1 MSYKESEVKIINHL
15 TKILDGVEILFFLD
29 KDININDINEVCTS
43 LTLDIVYLKKNINLE
58 NKIIKEDN
66 TIKVVID
73 KFPLEKE
80 NDSDLMNIATLNF
93 TFNDKNKKAIMEKK
107 LVVQIFREKNDIFK
121 NII

>member
-1 MSYKESEVKIINHL
+1 MSYKESEVKIVNHL
-15 TKILDGVEILFFLD
+15 SKIYDGTEIIFNLD
-29 KDININDINEVCTS
+29 KDININDIKEVLTS
-43 LTLDIVYLKKNINLE
+43 LTLDVVYLKKNIILD

-66 TIKVVID
+66 SVKIIIE

-93 TFNDKNKKAIMEKK
+93 IFNDKNKKTIMGKK
-107 LVVQIFREKNDIFK
+107 LIVQIFRERTDIYK

>member
-93 TFNDKNKKAIMEKK
+93 IFNDKNKKIIMEKK

>member
-1 MSYKESEVKIINHL
+1 MSYKESEVKIVNHL
-15 TKILDGVEILFFLD
+15 SKIYDGTEIIFNLD
-29 KDININDINEVCTS
+29 KDININDIKEVLTS
-43 LTLDIVYLKKNINLE
+43 LTLDVVYLKKNIILD

-66 TIKVVID
+66 SVKIIIE

-93 TFNDKNKKAIMEKK
+93 IFNDKNKKTIMEKK
-107 LVVQIFREKNDIFK
+107 LIVQIFRERTDIYK

>member
-1 MSYKESEVKIINHL
+1 MSYKESEVKIVNHL
-15 TKILDGVEILFFLD
+15 SKIYDGTEIIFNLN
-29 KDININDINEVCTS
+29 KDININDIKEVLTS
-43 LTLDIVYLKKNINLE
+43 LTLDVVYLKKNIILD

-66 TIKVVID
+66 SVKIIIE

-93 TFNDKNKKAIMEKK
+93 IFNDKNKKTIMEKK
-107 LVVQIFREKNDIFK
+107 LIVQIFRERTDIYK

>member
-15 TKILDGVEILFFLD
+15 TKILDGVEILFILD
-29 KDININDINEVCTS
+29 KNINTNDINEVCTS
-43 LTLDIVYLKKNINLE
+43 ITLDIVYLKKNINLE

-80 NDSDLMNIATLNF
+80 NDSDIMNIATLNF
-93 TFNDKNKKAIMEKK
+93 TFNDKNKKVIMEKK